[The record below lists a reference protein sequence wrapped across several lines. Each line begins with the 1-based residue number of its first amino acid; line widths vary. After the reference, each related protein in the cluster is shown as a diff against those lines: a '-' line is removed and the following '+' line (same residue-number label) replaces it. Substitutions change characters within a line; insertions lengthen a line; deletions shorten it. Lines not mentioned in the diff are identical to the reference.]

1 MKKLLLFLAAFYV
14 VLSSSSAQTL
24 TAPSLGAARE
34 YAVLGSSAVTST
46 GSSIIYGDL
55 GTSPGAVVVGFPTG
69 KVLGDTQRGNAAAAT
84 AKTDVVRVYNE
95 LGQFTPTRNLT
106 GQTLGEGFTPGEA
119 GVRGTLLTR
128 GVYKFDGNARISG
141 RLKFDGQ
148 GNPNSV
154 FIIQVNGDLV
164 IDPGSAINVFN
175 ANPNNIFFRV
185 TGNVT
190 IGTGGMLTTPSAL
203 SGNFVVQN
211 NATLSLS
218 STLVGRVLSTN
229 GAVTLNN
236 NNISLPEP
244 LTTNN
249 GGDDGDDG
257 DDGDGG
263 TGGGGT
269 TPGSANLSIT
279 KAVNATTVTL
289 GDNVI
294 YTIRVTNSGAADATN
309 VIVEDKLPEGLA
321 LVPPAVADKGT
332 YNGTTGIWTIGT
344 LPANSVAT
352 LTITAKTLML
362 GEITNVAVIENNG
375 GTDEATTCVR
385 PARPNVVGPQEV
397 CVGGTTTF
405 TVSNVSAGVTSL
417 AIVAPANSGITIEA
431 QSLTSF
437 TVRASAT
444 TAPGTYPITVVA
456 VTTGNCQNSQAFPI
470 ELVVRTAPTTPVI
483 TGPGTALCAGATYQ
497 YSISQPVA
505 GVTYTWSVS
514 GTGWERIGSAT
525 GTQIQ
530 VKAGTGPGKVTVV
543 ASNTC
548 GTATA
553 STPDVTPSTPP
564 ATPIILDNSGPCTGL
579 TYAISNPV
587 AGVTYTW
594 TAPAGFTFADNST
607 TTSGTTVTL
616 KAAAANAVGTLKVS
630 ASTTGSTCASNEA
643 SVEVRAADAGT
654 EIVIPTV
661 FSPNG
666 DGINDTFVIRNL
678 LNFPDNDLTVYNRWG
693 NEIYKTK
700 SYKNDWRATGLEEAT
715 YFYVLRVRGCDGK
728 DQVFRGPVQVVR

>member
-1 MKKLLLFLAAFYV
+1 MKKLLL
-14 VLSSSSAQTL
+14 VLTALFAVFSSSTAQTL

-34 YAVLGSSAVTST
+34 YAVLGSSTVTST
-46 GSSIIYGDL
+46 GSSLIYGDL
-55 GTSPGAVVVGFPTG
+55 GTSPGTAVVGFPTG
-69 KVLGDTQRGNAAAAT
+69 KVLGDTQRGTAAAAS
-84 AKTDVVRVYNE
+84 AKTEVVRVYNE
-95 LGQFTPTRNLT
+95 LGQLTPTRNLT

-119 GVRGTLLTR
+119 AVRGALLTR
-128 GVYKFDGNARISG
+128 GVYKFDGNARING

-154 FIIQVNGDLV
+154 FVIQVNGDLV
-164 IDPGSAINVFN
+164 IEPGSAINVFN
-175 ANPNNIFFRV
+175 ATPNNIFFRV

-190 IGTGGMLTTPSAL
+190 IGTGGMLATPSTL
-203 SGNFVVQN
+203 SGNFIVQN
-211 NATLSLS
+211 NAFLSLN

-244 LTTNN
+244 LTTND
-249 GGDDGDDG
+249 GGGG

-263 TGGGGT
+263 DGDTGGGGT
-269 TPGSANLSIT
+269 TPGTARLSIT
-279 KAVNATTVTL
+279 KAVNATTVTM

-309 VIVEDKLPEGLA
+309 VTVEDKLPEGLT
-321 LVPPAVADKGT
+321 LVPPAEADKGT
-332 YNGTTGIWTIGT
+332 YNATTGIWTIGT
-344 LPANSVAT
+344 LPANQTAT
-352 LTITAKTLML
+352 LRITARTVAL
-362 GEITNVAVIENNG
+362 GEITNIAVIENNG
-375 GTDEATTCVR
+375 DTDEATICVR

-417 AIVAPANSGITIEA
+417 AIVAPANSGLTIEA
-431 QSLTSF
+431 RTLTSF

-456 VTTGNCQNSQAFPI
+456 VTTGNCQNSLAFPI
-470 ELVVRTAPTTPVI
+470 ELVVRTAPVAPVI
-483 TGPGTALCAGATYQ
+483 TGPETGLCAGTTYQ

-514 GTGWERIGSAT
+514 GTGWERIGAAT
-525 GTQIQ
+525 GTQVQ
-530 VKAGTGPGKVTVV
+530 VKAGTGPGRVTVV
-543 ASNTC
+543 ASNAC

-553 STPDVTPSTPP
+553 STADVTPSIPP
-564 ATPIILDNSGPCTGL
+564 ATPVIVDNSGPCTGL

-607 TTSGTTVTL
+607 TTTGTTVTL
-616 KAAAANAVGTLKVS
+616 KASTANAVGMLKVT
-630 ASTTGSTCASNEA
+630 ASTGASTCASNGA
-643 SVEVRAADAGT
+643 SVEVKAANAGT
-654 EIVIPTV
+654 EIVVPTV

-700 SYKNDWRATGLEEAT
+700 NYKNDWRATGLEEAT